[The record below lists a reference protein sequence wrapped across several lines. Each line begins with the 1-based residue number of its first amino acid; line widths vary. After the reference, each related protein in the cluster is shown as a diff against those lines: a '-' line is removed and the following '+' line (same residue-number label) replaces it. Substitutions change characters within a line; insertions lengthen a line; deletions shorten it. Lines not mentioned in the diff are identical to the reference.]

1 MNSNQYALQE
11 IRGINKKSKRNKMKK
26 SIIVLY
32 SVMAYLS
39 GVFALLYLIGFA
51 GNFVVPKS
59 IDSPATTGFSRAFI
73 IDIGLILVFAL
84 QHSIMARSAFKE
96 WWILIVGAAA
106 ERSTYVLF
114 SGLALLLLCRQWQP
128 IGPVIW
134 QVENKTAD
142 VILVAVYFSG
152 WAILFLATFM
162 INHFELFGLK
172 QAFENFGNKQPGAI
186 KFKTNFFYTMV
197 RHPIMLGLLIAFW
210 AAPEMTIGHLLFSL
224 TTSLYI
230 LIAVKFLEEKD
241 LRKVFG
247 RQYEAYQQNVP
258 MLIPFS
264 VKRKRVSK

>member
-1 MNSNQYALQE
+1 
-11 IRGINKKSKRNKMKK
+11 MKK
-26 SIIVLY
+26 TIIVLY
-32 SVMAYLS
+32 SVLAYLS
-39 GVFALLYLIGFA
+39 GVLALLYVIGFV

-59 IDSPATTGFSRAFI
+59 IDSAATTSFSQAFL

-84 QHSIMARSAFKE
+84 QHSIMARPAFKT
-96 WWILIVGAAA
+96 WWIRIVGAAA

-114 SGLALLLLCRQWQP
+114 SGLALFLLCWQWQP

-134 QVENKTAD
+134 QVENKTAEI
-142 VILVAVYFSG
+142 ILVVVYFSG

-172 QAFENFGNKQPGAI
+172 QAFENFANKQPGAI
-186 KFKTNFFYTMV
+186 TFKMNFFYTMV

-210 AAPEMTIGHLLFSL
+210 AAPVMTIGHLLFSL
-224 TTSLYI
+224 ITSLYI

-241 LRKVFG
+241 LRKEFG
-247 RQYEAYQQNVP
+247 QQYEAYQQNVP

-264 VKRKRVSK
+264 VKRKNVSK